1 MTTALAQANR
11 LLRQRRYSAALER
24 YAQAL
29 QERPTLAGSIEF
41 NMRLAERRRLLWPE
55 NEAEASTDDLV
66 ETASN
71 EPLTLEKPD
80 TLDCYTFDQIK
91 NTSLFD
97 VGWYLAEYKDR
108 FDITGNPLAHYLAHG
123 LEERLNPSLGF
134 DTPYYLQSNPDV
146 AAAGIHPFVH
156 YVCQGHVEGRRPI
169 PCPPPEYASR
179 YAVAEPEY
187 IPRLSPE
194 VGPVEKA
201 VRAIAFY
208 LPQFH
213 PIPENDKWWGKG
225 FTEWTNVRPAMP
237 QFEGHYQPHVPDEHL
252 GYYNLLDKTIQ
263 KKQIEL
269 AKQYG
274 IEGFCFYLY
283 WFSGKRLLEQPLDNY
298 LDDPSLDLPFCVCLA
313 NENWSRRWDGLDHD
327 LLMVQNYS
335 DQDDIDF
342 ISNIAKYLRDPRHI
356 RIDGKPLLLIYRP
369 NLFPNM
375 RATVQRW
382 RNWCRANGIGEIYLA
397 YPQSFEAVDPAH
409 YGFDAAVEFPP
420 NNSSPPN
427 ITGQAGALAENFQ
440 GKVYDWRVFIERSE
454 HYQDPGY
461 KLFRGACPSWD
472 NTARKK
478 NKGAIFHNSCPRLFT
493 QWLTNAFADTLKRMD
508 NPDERIVFINAW
520 NEWAEGAH
528 LEPDQRYGYA
538 WLQAVRDAHQ
548 AAIKKRTRIV
558 VVSHDAHP
566 HGAQILCLNFARYF
580 KEQFHYEVDLIV
592 LGEGRLIP
600 KYQEY
605 ANVHSLNLAQASKQE
620 IDTLIASLR
629 NRGAEVAIANTT
641 VSGPLVPHLKEHG
654 FSVVSLVHEMP
665 GILTAYKLQE
675 HAAQI
680 ADYADKV
687 VFPAQQVQDG
697 FEAFIGRA
705 LTQAVI
711 RPQGLYL
718 RSLLRQGADKG
729 AVRAEVR
736 KQRGLPDNAKIIMSA
751 GYADHRKGFDLF
763 VHACVQVM
771 QRVPDTYALWMGH
784 LDQEFVDQA
793 LKAAAAAGLREHFLF
808 TGLVEHPQAH
818 YLAADIYALTSRED
832 PFPSVV
838 MEALDALTPVV
849 AFKSCGGFE
858 NLLKRDCGVLV
869 PAEDHVAFADAL
881 IDLLEKPQHAHALAE
896 TGRDI
901 VESELN
907 FRHYLFDL
915 LAFAGNPMPRVSV
928 VVPNYKYEKYIR
940 QRLETVVNQAYPIF
954 ELIVLDDCSPDNSVA
969 VISDSLKGCEAPHR
983 LVINEQNSG
992 SVFRQWQK
1000 GVGMAR
1006 GDLVWIAEADD
1017 LAAPEFLEK
1026 LVPFFK
1032 DPEVVLAYTQSK
1044 QIDENNNLLANDYLA
1059 YTNDVG
1065 DYWRQDYVID
1075 GKEEIKRALCI
1086 KNTIPN
1092 VSGVVFRRNQLIQAL
1107 QAAREDMMAL
1117 KVAGDWVLYLHL
1129 AASGKVAYHAVSL
1142 NVHRRHLA
1150 SVTKVNSHL
1159 HEVMAVQRRAA
1170 SLVSLE
1176 EGESQKIQNYA
1187 EKLRIYF
1194 DSIAEVVE

>member
-169 PCPPPEYASR
+169 PYPPPEYSSR

-213 PIPENDKWWGKG
+213 PIPENDKWWGKD

-356 RIDGKPLLLIYRP
+356 RIDGKPLLLVYRP

-548 AAIKKRTRIV
+548 IV
-558 VVSHDAHP
+558 AGKQRRVLIVSHDAHP
-566 HGAQILCLNFARYF
+566 HGAQYLILEAAKKCRELGFD
-580 KEQFHYEVDLIV
+580 VSIV
-592 LGEGRLIP
+592 LLDGG
-600 KYQEY
+600 K
-605 ANVHSLNLAQASKQE
+605 LAQDFHAIGYTHNVKEASNEQTAAFLRKLREQGCADAITSTVVCGSFVPILKEYGFRILSLIHELPGVIHQMKQE
-620 IDTLIASLR
+620 ANARTIAELSD
-629 NRGAEVAIANTT
+629 
-641 VSGPLVPHLKEHG
+641 
-654 FSVVSLVHEMP
+654 
-665 GILTAYKLQE
+665 KL
-675 HAAQI
+675 
-680 ADYADKV
+680 
-687 VFPAQQVQDG
+687 VFPATLVYKR
-697 FEAFIGRA
+697 FTEIAPVEPA
-705 LTQAVI
+705 KVVI
-711 RPQGLYL
+711 RPQGVL
-718 RSLLRQGADKG
+718 RSNPFKHRKEAAHHFVCDKHHLPSDTRIVLNVAYADVRKG
-729 AVRAEVR
+729 A
-736 KQRGLPDNAKIIMSA
+736 
-751 GYADHRKGFDLF
+751 DLF
-763 VHACVQVM
+763 VEIAAKTLKVQPNTAFIWVGHAEQTLQQKLE
-771 QRVPDTYALWMGH
+771 QRIRELQLQDRVL
-784 LDQEFVDQA
+784 FVGFDKEPMA
-793 LKAAAAAGLREHFLF
+793 YYAAATVF
-808 TGLVEHPQAH
+808 
-818 YLAADIYALTSRED
+818 ALTSRED
-832 PFPSVV
+832 PFPNVV
-838 MEALDALTPVV
+838 LESAEVGVPVV
-849 AFKSCGGFE
+849 AFAGASGASDFIVAQGGRLAPCMDIE
-858 NLLKRDCGVLV
+858 TYSNELCNLLTTPVS
-869 PAEDHVAFADAL
+869 AERPPVGTLHRYVS
-881 IDLLEKPQHAHALAE
+881 DLMYHLS
-896 TGRDI
+896 GR
-901 VESELN
+901 
-907 FRHYLFDL
+907 H
-915 LAFAGNPMPRVSV
+915 RVSV
-928 VVPNYKYEKYIR
+928 VVPNYNYARHIR
-940 QRLETVVNQAYPIF
+940 SRLDSVCNQTHAIY
-954 ELIVLDDCSPDNSVA
+954 ELIVLDDQSTDGSVA
-969 VISDSLKGCEAPHR
+969 VIGEYLDGLKCDRR
-983 LVINEQNSG
+983 LVVNEHNSG
-992 SVFRQWQK
+992 SVFRQWRR
-1000 GVGMAR
+1000 GLELSS

-1017 LAAPEFLEK
+1017 LCDPGMLDA
-1026 LVPFFK
+1026 LVPAFD
-1032 DPEVVLAYTQSK
+1032 DPDVVLAYCQSQ
-1044 QIDENNNLLANDYLA
+1044 QIDEYGAVLANDYLD
-1059 YTNDVG
+1059 YTADVSG
-1065 DYWRQDYVID
+1065 KWADDHVAD
-1075 GKEEIKRALCI
+1075 GLEEIGHALSI

-1092 VSGVVFRRNQLIQAL
+1092 VSAVVFRRTAL
-1107 QAAREDMMAL
+1107 MAAMEIIGDRLYDYR
-1117 KVAGDWVLYLHL
+1117 VAGDWLVYMHVLGH
-1129 AASGKVAYHAVSL
+1129 GKAYYHSQSL
-1142 NVHRRHLA
+1142 NRHRRHTV
-1150 SVTKVNSHL
+1150 SVTKATAVRSHMQ
-1159 HEVMAVQRRAA
+1159 EVLEMQQTARMLANPPPAVVEKAQA
-1170 SLVSLE
+1170 
-1176 EGESQKIQNYA
+1176 YA
-1187 EKLRIYF
+1187 ERLAQQF
-1194 DSIAEVVE
+1194 GLQ